1 MAVFNFTQI
10 DNLLQIRDLFP
21 ELTEKQFKV
30 CFMWAWGMEPLA
42 VAELNDSTLEATKK
56 SLQRS
61 RQALGLGSLDTMRNT
76 ILLRVVVGMR
86 KECA

>member
-21 ELTEKQFKV
+21 ELTEKQFKIA
-30 CFMWAWGMEPLA
+30 FMWAWGMKPDA
-42 VAELNDSTLEATKK
+42 VAVANESTLEATKK

-61 RQALGLGSLDTMRNT
+61 RQALKLGSLESMRNT
-76 ILLRVVVGMR
+76 ILLRVVVGMV